1 MRHIAVTKPKAKT
14 KTEEPSLEHL
24 ARIQRQLRLIIL
36 LDAAEGAGLVPM
48 SILRLHTFA
57 YLANV
62 LAPVW
67 DMPAQDGKVLK
78 RRGGPFYP
86 ALQRD
91 LDRLV
96 GMNIA
101 VISDLGYSLDE
112 AKRWHLE
119 GRYRLNRE
127 LASSILGRAQQ
138 FEEENRSIAF
148 IRELAYAL
156 SALSD
161 EEIDRAMTEDA
172 TYSDPLI
179 DIGNVVDFAEWRR
192 LNYTANATLELGRLL
207 PSAQAT
213 LGEKL
218 HFYVRHLRTRLHGG
232 L

>member
-1 MRHIAVTKPKAKT
+1 MKAEGPKQ
-14 KTEEPSLEHL
+14 PSPSQV
-24 ARIQRQLRLIIL
+24 AIIRRQLRLIVL
-36 LDAAEGAGLVPM
+36 LDAAEGAGLIPM

-86 ALQRD
+86 ALQKD

-96 GMNIA
+96 GMGIA

-112 AKRWHLE
+112 SKRWRLE
-119 GRYRLNRE
+119 GCYKLNRK
-127 LASSILGRAQQ
+127 LADQIIDKARQ
-138 FEEENRSIAF
+138 FEDEELSSNF
-148 IRELAYAL
+148 IRELAFAL

-161 EEIDRAMTEDA
+161 EELDRAMTEDA

-179 DIGNVVDFAEWRR
+179 GVGNVVDFDEWRR
-192 LNYTANATLELGRLL
+192 LNYTANAASELGDLM
-207 PSAQAT
+207 PNGTQAT
-213 LGEKL
+213 LGERL
-218 HFYVRHLRTRLHGG
+218 HFYVRHLRTRLYGG
-232 L
+232 C